1 MNTNTERRRVVV
13 TGMGALCP
21 IGNTVEQI
29 WANARDGVNGI
40 GQITLYDSSNQK
52 VHIAGEVKDFDPF
65 EFLDK
70 QEARK
75 QERFTHFARVATM
88 QAMEQSGIQIA
99 DEDPY
104 RCGVAISSGIGS
116 LDFIARSQDRGH
128 EKGFDRVSPHYIP
141 ASITNS
147 AAGNVAIQEGFKGEC
162 TCVVSACA
170 GGTNA
175 IGEAMRAI
183 RHGYVDVMLAGGDE
197 ACITPLGVGGFT
209 VMRALAEVDDPA
221 AACKPFDLE
230 RSGFVIAEGAGILVL
245 EELEHARARGAQI
258 LGEVCGYGYTCDAY
272 HITAPDPCGDGAAA
286 SMRNAVLDAGLEP
299 SQIGYINAH
308 GTSTPMNDKTEAAA
322 IRAVFGDDAAT
333 AGPLVSST
341 KSMTG
346 HMLGATGAVEAIV
359 SLMAIRDGFVPPNI
373 NYTTPDPDCEVN
385 LVANKGVEAH
395 FDYALSDNL
404 GFGGHNA
411 SVVVGRFVE

>member
-1 MNTNTERRRVVV
+1 MNDNTQRRRVVV

-21 IGNTVEQI
+21 IGNTVDEI
-29 WANARDGVNGI
+29 WRNAKAGKNGI
-40 GQITLYDSSNQK
+40 APITLYDPGEQK
-52 VHIAGEVKDFDPF
+52 VKLAGEVKCFDPF

-75 QERFTHFARVATM
+75 QERFTHFARIATM
-88 QAMEQSGIQIA
+88 QAMAQSGLRIA

-162 TCVVSACA
+162 SCVVSACA

-175 IGEAMRAI
+175 IGEAMRTI
-183 RHGYVDVMLAGGDE
+183 RHGYLDVMIAGGAE
-197 ACITPLGVGGFT
+197 SCITPLGVGGFT
-209 VMRALAEVDDPA
+209 VMRALAEEDDPNL
-221 AACKPFDLE
+221 ACRPFDLE
-230 RSGFVIAEGAGILVL
+230 RSGFVIAEGAGIMVL

-258 LGEVCGYGYTCDAY
+258 FGEVCGYGYTCDAY
-272 HITAPDPCGDGAAA
+272 HITAPEPSGAGAAA
-286 SMRNAVLDAGLEP
+286 SMRNAVADAGLEP
-299 SQIGYINAH
+299 SQIGHINAH

-322 IRAVFGDDAAT
+322 IRSVFGCGEGA
-333 AGPLVSST
+333 PLVSST

-346 HMLGATGAVEAIV
+346 HMLGATGAVEAI
-359 SLMAIRDGFVPPNI
+359 LALCAIRDGFVPPNI
-373 NYTTPDPDCEVN
+373 NHRTPDPDCDVN
-385 LVANKGVEAH
+385 LVTNQGVEAQI
-395 FDYALSDNL
+395 DYALSDNL

-411 SVVVGRFVE
+411 SVVMGRFAE